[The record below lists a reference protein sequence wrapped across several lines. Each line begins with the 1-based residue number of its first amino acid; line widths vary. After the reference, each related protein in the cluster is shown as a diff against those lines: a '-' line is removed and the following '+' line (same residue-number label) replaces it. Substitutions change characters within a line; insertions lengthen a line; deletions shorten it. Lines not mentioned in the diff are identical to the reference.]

1 MMTFTSAPDT
11 DANANDYAQQAWRRL
26 QQSSPLRPT
35 KTTTFVK
42 SLKKMTQKQ
51 INKAEEELLEH
62 LRSDD
67 LLDAKYRV
75 SDKEVSELWRGPRKR
90 GGGWK
95 TTAESLQS
103 LDISISRGPGQTYT
117 LFDSFSGAGGVSR
130 GAQDAGFKV
139 WSPAHTHD
147 GPNDVANTE
156 ALYTCR
162 NLINQC
168 RPRIITL
175 EQTFGIT
182 HAKHINHFWAL
193 IRDFTDLG
201 YSVRWS
207 VIRLCT
213 WGSPQDRKRLIMIA
227 SAPGEQSPSF
237 PAPTH
242 SEFGGNGTKPFNTV
256 ASTLA
261 RVRMGDNLHNP
272 EDVQTFHPPRPS
284 WDANT
289 LGRTI
294 TTGGANS
301 YHPSGRRDFTLRE
314 LACLQGFPKS
324 HRFVGTWTKIRRQIG
339 NAFPP
344 NTVYIPEDNTM
355 VIDDDESDI
364 SGSESV
370 IFGEARVSP
379 AIDDVFMGQSDDEL
393 RPEQYVH
400 MYA

>member
-1 MMTFTSAPDT
+1 M
-11 DANANDYAQQAWRRL
+11 NATWVDDSDDDVYVRSRHRR
-26 QQSSPLRPT
+26 QRQR
-35 KTTTFVK
+35 
-42 SLKKMTQKQ
+42 
-51 INKAEEELLEH
+51 
-62 LRSDD
+62 LRSASVASTSTILPSTADEDD
-67 LLDAKYRV
+67 DFCEIIEEDDAEADVLFASEVIDLTEDESQRLILPHRPNETELD
-75 SDKEVSELWRGPRKR
+75 
-90 GGGWK
+90 
-95 TTAESLQS
+95 
-103 LDISISRGPGQTYT
+103 SI
-117 LFDSFSGAGGVSR
+117 
-130 GAQDAGFKV
+130 
-139 WSPAHTHD
+139 
-147 GPNDVANTE
+147 
-156 ALYTCR
+156 
-162 NLINQC
+162 
-168 RPRIITL
+168 
-175 EQTFGIT
+175 TFGIT

-256 ASTLA
+256 ASTIA

-344 NTVYIPEDNTM
+344 NTVYVLYKHLHDWLLKEDKIDSYIPEDNTM

-379 AIDDVFMGQSDDEL
+379 AIDDVFMGQSDDEVIFVGTNADCDDDCFVDL
-393 RPEQYVH
+393 T
-400 MYA
+400 